1 MCKEQ
6 HRKKPGIIF
15 FFSSLSEDFKLS
27 LAFFPF
33 KNAIVLKGVSTP
45 LKCRHLTRLVIPH
58 KLQNH
63 VSKEGNLTKDHMFKE
78 CIGIHNI

>member
-1 MCKEQ
+1 MCEEQ
-6 HRKKPGIIF
+6 HRKKTGVIF
-15 FFSSLSEDFKLS
+15 FFSSLSEDAKLS

-45 LKCRHLTRLVIPH
+45 LKYRHLSRLVIPH
-58 KLQNH
+58 KLQSH
-63 VSKEGNLTKDHMFKE
+63 VSKGDSLTKDQMFKE